1 MINSTFGGFMTARLG
16 MAASQHGLN
25 LTGHNLTNS
34 ATKGYT
40 RQRIDQVSINYSGTY
55 RYASKYNVNVGN
67 GVLVKGISQLR
78 DPFLDLRFRNETAH
92 VGYEEIK
99 KSVYGD
105 LADILDEVKNSKEDA
120 ISGGGIFNQL
130 GSILEKFQQL
140 SNEVG
145 NKEFDNMVKT
155 ACQQLTTLLN
165 SYSKRIDEVQNNL
178 TNDLKNVDVPRVNEI
193 LKSISELNKS
203 IKSSEIHG
211 EGALELKDE
220 RNLLIDELSK
230 YMKIKVTY
238 TPVQISDST
247 WVDELKISMV
257 NGNDPDKPYT
267 LVDDQQ
273 YRQLDVKQDGG
284 QWNVTLTEMKPQID
298 PDVAAALE
306 SAKRVLA
313 KATAQNDPYQLA
325 EDFKAA
331 HNTFSKAIGELQAK
345 QNAHAAA
352 DTAYT
357 KAQEKW
363 TKTNN
368 DLIAARGEL
377 SKLQADKNTT
387 QAQLDAQNAKIE
399 QLTNDLATA
408 AQERSKAKETL
419 NTAQKNLK
427 QATSAHADA
436 QKVYE
441 EALNNLPTDLDN
453 ASFPGAKKDNIN
465 LRNANPDAPMLD
477 ADGNVSATKRNYAGL
492 IDEQGAAITTNL
504 LTGNPLTGGNAMQ
517 DAYTKAQ
524 DRVKDLQ
531 AAYDKSETEGAAP
544 TEDPNDP
551 KSPLTVMNDLFTDGK
566 LRGTLEMLN
575 KKGDYDDPVSGVRGI
590 GYYKNML
597 DTFANTFANEMNKLN
612 GTDKP
617 LFTNS
622 KETDPTK
629 LATGIT
635 AGNIRV
641 AEKWMNNDYNITAST
656 TSDPATGGG
665 PVKGANDN
673 ILRFIMLF
681 DNKDV
686 TYTTKLDDDP
696 KNPQG
701 KQVFK
706 GTFEEA
712 FTNIGVTLGLDI
724 KGTSEKLDNYEMLA
738 SSISAERE
746 GVTGVNLDEEAMHIM
761 QYTQSYNA
769 SARLMTALDEMLN
782 TLISNTGVVGR

>member
-273 YRQLDVKQDGG
+273 YRQLDVKQDGN

-377 SKLQADKNTT
+377 SKLQADKNTPK
-387 QAQLDAQNAKIE
+387 ADLDAKKAEVEKFANE
-399 QLTNDLATA
+399 LATA

-441 EALNNLPTDLDN
+441 DALNNLPTDLN
-453 ASFPGAKKDNIN
+453 KASFPGAKKDNIN
-465 LRNANPDAPMLD
+465 LRNADPNAPMLD

-492 IDEQGAAITTNL
+492 IDDQGAAIKTNL
-504 LTGNPLTGGNAMQ
+504 LTGAPLTGGNGAIQ
-517 DAYTKAQ
+517 QKYEDA
-524 DRVKDLQ
+524 VKKFDDAQ
-531 AAYDKSETEGAAP
+531 AAYKASEDAGKNPADANGP
-544 TEDPNDP
+544 I
-551 KSPLTVMNDLFTDGK
+551 VMNDLFTDGK

-686 TYTTKLDDDP
+686 TYKTELDSGLDP
-696 KNPQG
+696 NNPQG